1 MGGSDYPF
9 CSVSAEASPVILSA
23 IVGSGCVA
31 RQSARAATVG
41 STPTLFHHV
50 ASSPQRWA
58 PPPPPPIHSL
68 PLPASLA

>member
-9 CSVSAEASPVILSA
+9 CSVSAEASLLLILSA
-23 IVGSGCVA
+23 LVGSGCVA

-58 PPPPPPIHSL
+58 SR
-68 PLPASLA
+68 